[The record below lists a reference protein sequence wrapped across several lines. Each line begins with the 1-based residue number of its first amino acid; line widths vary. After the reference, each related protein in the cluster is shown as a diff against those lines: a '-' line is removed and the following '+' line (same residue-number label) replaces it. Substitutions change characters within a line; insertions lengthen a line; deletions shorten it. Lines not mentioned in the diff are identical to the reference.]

1 MQAKLANLTLGAV
14 TRWVGVILYGLTV
27 IGVLTIGTLAD
38 SLGKFHRT
46 LRQINP

>member
-1 MQAKLANLTLGAV
+1 MRTGEPDFGAV

-27 IGVLTIGTLAD
+27 IGVVTISTLAD